1 MSFLLDTN
9 VISEWVKPQPHRG
22 VIRWL
27 VEADEDRVF
36 ISVISIAEIRRG
48 LERIAKG
55 RRRERIAAWLRE
67 DLPVRFEGRILPVD
81 LVIAHEWGVAIERA
95 RRRGIVL
102 SVMDAFL
109 AATARTRELTLV
121 TRNTKDFQDLG
132 LSLFDP
138 WATDKAGASDE

>member
-1 MSFLLDTN
+1 LSFLLDTN
-9 VISEWVKPQPHRG
+9 VISEWVKPQPHKG

-27 VEADEDRVF
+27 AEADEDRVF

-55 RRRERIAAWLRE
+55 RRRDRIAGWLWE

-81 LVIAHEWGVAIERA
+81 LAIAHEWGVTIERA
-95 RRRGIVL
+95 GSRGIVL
-102 SVMDAFL
+102 NVMDAFL
-109 AATARTRELTLV
+109 AATAHTRELTLV

-138 WATDKAGASDE
+138 WETE